1 MKPLYWPGLEKE
13 RAAETEEGAGDA
25 VVVAEEASPSPPLGT
40 AALPPLVA
48 LPDGGVGD
56 IDVDTMAAAA
66 TPPTGDTLA
75 PAGIGA
81 DDAIVPSPAADGGAG
96 ATPPPAACE
105 ASAPSP
111 TPLNDAAAKPATVLA
126 VVVIALTTV
135 IIVLPTSPR
144 TMRLA
149 MNGIKAIDSEK
160 ILAVRARSII
170 WLEPTKLFRT
180 PFALRTAF
188 MLERFTADMSTWRI
202 A

>member
-1 MKPLYWPGLEKE
+1 MACGMFNPRYWPGLEKE
-13 RAAETEEGAGDA
+13 RPAETEEGAEDA
-25 VVVAEEASPSPPLGT
+25 VVVAAEASLSPPVDT
-40 AALPPLVA
+40 AALTPLIA

-56 IDVDTMAAAA
+56 IDVDAMAAAA
-66 TPPTGDTLA
+66 AP

-81 DDAIVPSPAADGGAG
+81 DEAIAPSPAGDGGAG
-96 ATPPPAACE
+96 AAPPAAACE

-126 VVVIALTTV
+126 VVVMALTIV

-160 ILAVRARSII
+160 ILAVRASSII
-170 WLEPTKLFRT
+170 
-180 PFALRTAF
+180 
-188 MLERFTADMSTWRI
+188 
-202 A
+202 